1 MQGALKPFGR
11 VPQGIYS
18 KGFQDHGYYESAHK
32 DHDYVQNPSN
42 VLKPKL
48 GLVLDV
54 SKPVLDGSKPVL
66 DGSKLLLD
74 TLEFM
79 FFFRC
84 HWFEPLLAGVIAVR
98 ANDRADFIFY
108 AASRPFV
115 FKPDPSPKVKAAP
128 KDRPETLCLPS

>member
-11 VPQGIYS
+11 VPQGFYS

-32 DHDYVQNPSN
+32 DHDYVQNPSD

-54 SKPVLDGSKPVL
+54 SKPVLDVSKPVL
-66 DGSKLLLD
+66 DVSKPLLD

-79 FFFRC
+79 FFFRF
-84 HWFEPLLAGVIAVR
+84 HWFEPLLAGVIQ
-98 ANDRADFIFY
+98 
-108 AASRPFV
+108 
-115 FKPDPSPKVKAAP
+115 
-128 KDRPETLCLPS
+128 